1 MLTKTESGSET
12 GTSSSDYDGIE
23 PVPQDNQRYRGLTKS
38 SIEIDACRSKRVVER
53 CTHSWSMTG

>member
-23 PVPQDNQRYRGLTKS
+23 PVPKGDHRDRGLTKS
-38 SIEIDACRSKRVVER
+38 SIEIDACRNKRVSRDVL
-53 CTHSWSMTG
+53 THGR